1 MPEIPKDQATSEL
14 ESLRRQLALMQ
25 DKVAACEQIQNQL
38 AEEEKFLSEIFAS
51 VQDGISI
58 LDRDLNI
65 MRINTTMEHWY
76 KHAVPLVGKKCYAAY
91 HGRSQPC
98 QVCPTIRAMKN
109 NRAAFDIVAKRGAS
123 GEIMGWLELYS
134 FPLLDMVSGMTKG
147 VIEYVRDIT
156 ERKHAEDELKK
167 SEAKSRVLLK
177 SIQLPVVA
185 LKSDMTIF
193 YCNEAYANF
202 VGRSI
207 SELEGKNLIELF
219 PAFNKTQVYQA
230 YLKVLETGKAEEVE
244 GSIGDKLV
252 HTWVYRTE
260 DGILAIA
267 EDVTGRQRAETEL
280 KESYE
285 KLHRTMD
292 QTIQAL
298 SVTLGKRDPY
308 TSTHQ
313 QRVTQLACAIALEMR
328 LTDKQV
334 SGMRVAAI
342 LHDIGKIYVPSEI
355 LSKPTKLSTAE
366 FGIIK
371 THPKA
376 GYDILA
382 SIEFP
387 WPVATIVLQH
397 HEKLDGSG
405 YPSSL
410 KGDQIL
416 LEARILCVADIIE
429 AMSSH
434 RPYRPALGINS
445 ALDEI
450 VQSRGIKFDP
460 LVVDAC
466 VCLIQDKGY
475 KLD

>member
-1 MPEIPKDQATSEL
+1 MSEIPNEPAASEI
-14 ESLRRQLALMQ
+14 ESLRRKLALMQ
-25 DKVAACEQIQNQL
+25 EKVAACEQTQKQL
-38 AEEEKFLSEIFAS
+38 TEEERFLSEIFAS

-58 LDRDLNI
+58 LDKDLNI
-65 MRINTTMEHWY
+65 MRVNTTMEQWY

-91 HGRSQPC
+91 HGRNQTC
-98 QVCPTIRAMKN
+98 RVCPTVRAMKN
-109 NRAAFDIVAKRGAS
+109 NRAAFDIVAKRGAC
-123 GEIMGWLELYS
+123 GEIIGWLELYS
-134 FPLLDMVSGMTKG
+134 FPLVDMTSGMTKG

-167 SEAKSRVLLK
+167 SEAKNRVLLK

-185 LKSDMTIF
+185 LKSDMTVF
-193 YCNEAYANF
+193 YCNEAYGSF

-207 SELEGKNLIELF
+207 SELEGKNLIDLF
-219 PAFNKTQVYQA
+219 PAFNKTLLYQA
-230 YLKVLETGKAEEVE
+230 YLRVLETGKAEEVE

-252 HTWVYRTE
+252 HTWIYRTQ

-285 KLHRTMD
+285 KLHRTME

-298 SVTLGKRDPY
+298 SVTLSKRDPY

-328 LTDKQV
+328 LTDNQV

-405 YPSSL
+405 YPLSL

-450 VQSRGIKFDP
+450 VQNRGIKFDP
-460 LVVDAC
+460 IVVDAC
-466 VCLIQDKGY
+466 VRLIQDKGY

>member
-1 MPEIPKDQATSEL
+1 MPEIPDELAASEL
-14 ESLRRQLALMQ
+14 GSLRRQLALMQ
-25 DKVAACEQIQNQL
+25 EKVAACEQTRKQL
-38 AEEEKFLSEIFAS
+38 AEEERFLSEIFAS

-58 LDRDLNI
+58 LGRDLDI
-65 MRINTTMEHWY
+65 LRVNTTMEQWY

-91 HGRSQPC
+91 HGRNQPC
-98 QVCPTIRAMKN
+98 QVCPTVRAMKN
-109 NRAAFDIVAKRGAS
+109 NRAAFDIVPKRGAS
-123 GEIMGWLELYS
+123 GEIIGWLELYS
-134 FPLLDMVSGMTKG
+134 FPLVDMTSGMTKG

-167 SEAKSRVLLK
+167 SESKNRVLLK

-185 LKSDMTIF
+185 LKNDMTVF
-193 YCNEAYANF
+193 YCNEAYAGF
-202 VGRSI
+202 VGKPI
-207 SELEGKNLIELF
+207 SELEGRNLIALF
-219 PAFNKTQVYQA
+219 PAFGTTRSYEA
-230 YLKVLETGKAEEVE
+230 YLRVLETGKAEEVE
-244 GSIGDKLV
+244 GSVGNAV
-252 HTWVYRTE
+252 MHTWIYRTV

-267 EDVTGRQRAETEL
+267 EDVTERRRAEIDL

-285 KLHRTMD
+285 KLHRTME

-313 QRVTQLACAIALEMR
+313 QRVTQLACAIALEME
-328 LTDKQV
+328 LTDNQV

-355 LSKPTKLSTAE
+355 LTKPTKLSAAE

-429 AMSSH
+429 AMSSD
-434 RPYRPALGINS
+434 RPYRPALGLNM

-450 VQSRGIKFDP
+450 VQNRGIKFDP

-466 VCLIQDKGY
+466 VRLIQDKGY